1 MKLKKGSPSFWYTR
15 RENLLKANSTTR
27 RLPMKRITQEV
38 QRRKEILQAVRGQ
51 EWLIE
56 ELAGVRQAGKA
67 ALDDCMLRMGRVLVE
82 AILHTEREQMAGP
95 GYHPAGVFRKW
106 GAQPGS
112 IYLGDRKMRIV
123 HPRLRDDRAE
133 VALPCYTRLRQPGE
147 FSEELL
153 VRSLRGLS
161 ARKYGETLL
170 SAADAF
176 GISPSSI
183 SNRLIQAT
191 VAKLKHLKERSL
203 SGVQLFAI
211 VLDTVHRGGSA
222 FVVGLGVDLDGKKR
236 VLGFWEGATENK
248 EVAQALLSDLES
260 RGLKIPRE
268 VLFITDGGKG
278 LIAALKDRFGKDL
291 LHQRCTIH
299 KDRNLQRHLP
309 KRWRDEAHRRFRNA
323 LAMRSYEDAR
333 QELKGMEVWLAERNE
348 SAAASLREAQEELL
362 TLHRLEVPAGLRVS
376 LHSTNVIESLFST
389 VRHCEK
395 NLKRYRNSRMAQRWL
410 AAVAL
415 HAEEGFHAV
424 KGFQFIPEVVGR
436 IKALQAGR
444 QALKQAA

>member
-1 MKLKKGSPSFWYTR
+1 MKK
-15 RENLLKANSTTR
+15 
-27 RLPMKRITQEV
+27 ITQEAL
-38 QRRKEILQAVRGQ
+38 RRKEIFQAWRGR

-56 ELAGVRQAGKA
+56 ELAGVRAEGKV
-67 ALDDCMLRMGRVLVE
+67 ALDECVMKMGR
-82 AILHTEREQMAGP
+82 ILAESILYTEREQMAGP
-95 GYHPAGVFRKW
+95 EYHPSGRYRKW
-106 GAQPGS
+106 GIQAGS
-112 IYLGDRKMRIV
+112 IYLGDRKVRIT

-133 VALPCYTRLRQPGE
+133 VILPCYSRLRQPGE

-153 VRSLRGLS
+153 TRSLRGLS
-161 ARKYGETLL
+161 ARKYGQTIL

-176 GISPSSI
+176 GISPSAI

-191 VAKLKHLKERSL
+191 AKKLKTLKERDL
-203 SGVQLFAI
+203 SGIRLFAL
-211 VLDTVHRGGSA
+211 VLDTVHRGGAA
-222 FVVGLGVDLDGKKR
+222 FVVALGVDLDGKKY

-248 EVAQALLSDLES
+248 EIAQALLSDLES

-278 LIAALKDRFGKDL
+278 LIAALRDRFGKDL
-291 LHQRCTIH
+291 IHQRCTIH

-309 KRWRDEAHRRFRNA
+309 KRWRDEAHRRFHDA

-333 QELKGMEVWLAERNE
+333 AALQKLEVWLAERNE
-348 SAAASLREAQEELL
+348 SAAASLREGQDELL
-362 TLHRLEVPAGLRVS
+362 TLHRLEMPPALRVS
-376 LHSTNVIESLFST
+376 LYSTNMIESLFST

-395 NLKRYRNSRMAQRWL
+395 NLKRYHNSRMAQRWL

-415 HAEEGFHAV
+415 YAEESFRTI

>member
-1 MKLKKGSPSFWYTR
+1 
-15 RENLLKANSTTR
+15 
-27 RLPMKRITQEV
+27 MKRITQEV
-38 QRRKEILQAVRGQ
+38 QRRKEIFQVLRGQ

-56 ELAGVRQAGKA
+56 ELAGVRAEGKH
-67 ALDDCMLRMGRVLVE
+67 ALDECVMKMGR
-82 AILHTEREQMAGP
+82 ILAESILYAEREQLAGP
-95 GYHPAGVFRKW
+95 EYQPTGGSRKW

-112 IYLGDRKMRIV
+112 IYLGDRKVRIV

-133 VALPCYTRLRQPGE
+133 VALPCYTRLRRPGE

-161 ARKYGETLL
+161 ARKYGETIL
-170 SAADAF
+170 SASDAF
-176 GISPSSI
+176 GVSPSSI

-191 VAKLKHLKERSL
+191 SAKLKLLKERTL
-203 SGVQLFAI
+203 SGVRLFAL
-211 VLDTVHRGGSA
+211 VLDTVHRGGAA
-222 FVVGLGVDLDGKKR
+222 FIVALGIDLDGKKH

-248 EVAQALLSDLES
+248 EIAQTLLSDLES

-278 LIAALKDRFGKDL
+278 LIAALRDRFGRDL

-333 QELKGMEVWLAERNE
+333 QELEKLEVWLAERNE
-348 SAAASLREAQEELL
+348 SAAASLREAREELL

-415 HAEEGFHAV
+415 YAEENFRTV
-424 KGFQFIPEVVGR
+424 KGFQFIPEVAER

>member
-1 MKLKKGSPSFWYTR
+1 MKK
-15 RENLLKANSTTR
+15 
-27 RLPMKRITQEV
+27 ITQEV
-38 QRRKEILQAVRGQ
+38 RRRKEILQALRGQ
-51 EWLIE
+51 EWLIG
-56 ELAGVRQAGKA
+56 ELAAARQDGKA
-67 ALDDCMLRMGRVLVE
+67 ALDECTMKMGRILME
-82 AILHTEREQMAGP
+82 AILYTEREQMAGP
-95 GYHPAGVFRKW
+95 EYHPAGAFQKW

-112 IYLGDRKMRIV
+112 VYLGDRKVRIM

-153 VRSLRGLS
+153 IRSLRGLS
-161 ARKYGETLL
+161 ARKYGETVL
-170 SAADAF
+170 SAANAF

-183 SNRLIQAT
+183 SSRLIQAT
-191 VAKLKHLKERSL
+191 SAKLKRLKERDL
-203 SGVQLFAI
+203 SDVRLFAV
-211 VLDTVHRGGSA
+211 VLDTVHRGGTA
-222 FVVGLGVDLDGKKR
+222 FVVALGVDLDGKKH

-248 EVAQALLSDLES
+248 EIAQTLLSDLES

-309 KRWRDEAHRRFRNA
+309 KRWRGEAHRRFRNA

-333 QELKGMEVWLAERNE
+333 RELEKLEVWLAERNE

-362 TLHRLEVPAGLRVS
+362 TLHRLGVPPALRVS

-415 HAEEGFHAV
+415 YAEENFRTI

>member
-1 MKLKKGSPSFWYTR
+1 
-15 RENLLKANSTTR
+15 
-27 RLPMKRITQEV
+27 MKRITQEV

-56 ELAGVRQAGKA
+56 ELAAVRQEGKA
-67 ALDDCMLRMGRVLVE
+67 ALDECTMKMGRILAE
-82 AILHTEREQMAGP
+82 AILYTEREQLAGP
-95 GYHPAGVFRKW
+95 EYHPVGTFRKW

-112 IYLGDRKMRIV
+112 IYLGDRKVRIV

-133 VALPCYTRLRQPGE
+133 VVLPCYTRLRQPGA

-191 VAKLKHLKERSL
+191 SAKLKHLKERSL
-203 SGVQLFAI
+203 SAVQLFAL
-211 VLDTVHRGGSA
+211 VLDTVHRGGAA
-222 FVVGLGVDLDGKKR
+222 FVVALGVDLDGKKH

-248 EVAQALLSDLES
+248 EVAQTLLSDLES
-260 RGLKIPRE
+260 RGLKIPKE

-278 LIAALKDRFGKDL
+278 LIAALKDRMGKDL
-291 LHQRCTIH
+291 ILQRCTVH

-323 LAMRSYEDAR
+323 LAMTSYEDAKR
-333 QELKGMEVWLAERNE
+333 ELDRLEIWLGERNE
-348 SAAASLREAQEELL
+348 SAAASLREGREDLL
-362 TLHRLEVPAGLRVS
+362 TLHRLEVPPALRVS
-376 LHSTNVIESLFST
+376 LHSTNMIESLFST

-415 HAEEGFHAV
+415 YAEESFRTV
-424 KGFQFIPEVVGR
+424 KGFRFIPEVAGR

-444 QALKQAA
+444 QVLKQAA

>member
-1 MKLKKGSPSFWYTR
+1 
-15 RENLLKANSTTR
+15 
-27 RLPMKRITQEV
+27 MKRITQEV
-38 QRRKEILQAVRGQ
+38 RRRKEILQALRGQ
-51 EWLIE
+51 EWLME
-56 ELAGVRQAGKA
+56 ELAGVRADSKA
-67 ALDDCMLRMGRVLVE
+67 ELDGCMLKMGRILVE
-82 AILHTEREQMAGP
+82 AILRTDREQMAGP
-95 GYHPAGVFRKW
+95 EYQPAGIYRKW

-112 IYLGDRKMRIV
+112 VYLGDRKIRIV

-133 VALPCYTRLRQPGE
+133 VALPRYTRLRQPGE

-153 VRSLRGLS
+153 IRSLRGLS

-191 VAKLKHLKERSL
+191 SAKLKRLKERDL
-203 SGVQLFAI
+203 SGVRLFAV
-211 VLDTVHRGGSA
+211 VLDTVHRGGTA
-222 FVVGLGVDLDGKKR
+222 FVVALGVDLDGKKH
-236 VLGFWEGATENK
+236 VLGFWEGATENR
-248 EVAQALLSDLES
+248 EIAQTLLSDLES

-323 LAMRSYEDAR
+323 LAMRAYEDAR
-333 QELKGMEVWLAERNE
+333 QELEKLEVWLAERNE
-348 SAAASLREAQEELL
+348 SAAASLREAREELL
-362 TLHRLEVPAGLRVS
+362 TLHRLEVPPALRVS

-415 HAEEGFHAV
+415 YVEENFRAI
-424 KGFQFIPEVVGR
+424 KGSQFIPEVVER

>member
-1 MKLKKGSPSFWYTR
+1 
-15 RENLLKANSTTR
+15 
-27 RLPMKRITQEV
+27 MKRITQEV
-38 QRRKEILQAVRGQ
+38 RRRKEIVQAVRGQ
-51 EWLIE
+51 EWLIQ
-56 ELAGVRQAGKA
+56 ELAGVRAEGKV
-67 ALDDCMLRMGRVLVE
+67 ALDECTMKMGRILVE
-82 AILHTEREQMAGP
+82 SLLYAERDEMAGP
-95 GYHPAGVFRKW
+95 EYYPAGSIRKW
-106 GAQPGS
+106 GAQAGS
-112 IYLGDRKMRIV
+112 IYLGDRKVRIV
-123 HPRLRDDRAE
+123 HPRLRDGRAE
-133 VALPCYTRLRQPGE
+133 VVLPCYGRMRQPGQ

-153 VRSLRGLS
+153 TRSLRGLS

-170 SAADAF
+170 CAADAL

-191 VAKLKHLKERSL
+191 SAKLKQLRERDHSAL
-203 SGVQLFAI
+203 RLFAL

-222 FVVGLGVDLDGKKR
+222 FAVALGVDLDGKKH

-248 EVAQALLSDLES
+248 EIAQMLLSDLES
-260 RGLKIPRE
+260 RGLKIPPE
-268 VLFITDGGKG
+268 TLFITDGGKG
-278 LIAALKDRFGKDL
+278 LIAALRDRLGKEL
-291 LHQRCTIH
+291 IHQRCTIH

-333 QELKGMEVWLAERNE
+333 QELKRMEDWLAERNE
-348 SAAASLREAQEELL
+348 SAAASLREGREELL

-376 LHSTNVIESLFST
+376 LHSTNMIESVFST

-415 HAEEGFHAV
+415 YAEENFRTV
-424 KGFQFIPEVVGR
+424 KGFQFIPEVVER
-436 IKALQAGR
+436 IKALQAGWR
-444 QALKQAA
+444 ALKQAA

>member
-1 MKLKKGSPSFWYTR
+1 
-15 RENLLKANSTTR
+15 
-27 RLPMKRITQEV
+27 MKRITQEV
-38 QRRKEILQAVRGQ
+38 QRRKEILQALRGQ
-51 EWLIE
+51 EWLIG
-56 ELAGVRQAGKA
+56 ELAGVRAEGKQ
-67 ALDDCMLRMGRVLVE
+67 ALDECVMKMGR
-82 AILHTEREQMAGP
+82 ILAESILYTEREQLAGP
-95 GYHPAGVFRKW
+95 EYQPTGGSRKW

-112 IYLGDRKMRIV
+112 IYLGDRKVRIL

-133 VALPCYTRLRQPGE
+133 VTLPCYTRLRQPGE

-153 VRSLRGLS
+153 TRSLRGLS
-161 ARKYGETLL
+161 GRKYRETIG
-170 SAADAF
+170 SVAEAF
-176 GISPSSI
+176 GVSPSSI
-183 SNRLIQAT
+183 SSRLIQAT
-191 VAKLKHLKERSL
+191 SAKLKLLKERTL
-203 SGVQLFAI
+203 SGIRLFAL
-211 VLDTVHRGGSA
+211 VLDTVHRGGAA
-222 FVVGLGVDLDGKKR
+222 FIVALGIDLDGKKH
-236 VLGFWEGATENK
+236 VVGFWEGATENK
-248 EVAQALLSDLES
+248 EVAQTLLSDLES
-260 RGLKIPRE
+260 RGLKLPPEI
-268 VLFITDGGKG
+268 LFITDGGKG
-278 LIAALKDRFGKDL
+278 LIAALKDRFGKEL

-323 LAMRSYEDAR
+323 LAMRTYEDAK
-333 QELKGMEVWLAERNE
+333 QELNRLEIWLAERNE
-348 SAAASLREAQEELL
+348 SAAASLREAKEELL

-395 NLKRYRNSRMAQRWL
+395 NLKRYPNSRMAQRWL

-415 HAEEGFHAV
+415 YAEENFRTI

>member
-1 MKLKKGSPSFWYTR
+1 MKK
-15 RENLLKANSTTR
+15 
-27 RLPMKRITQEV
+27 ITQEV
-38 QRRKEILQAVRGQ
+38 RRRKEILQGLRGQ

-56 ELAGVRQAGKA
+56 EMAAVRAEGKQ
-67 ALDDCMLRMGRVLVE
+67 ALDECTIKMGRILVE
-82 AILHTEREQMAGP
+82 SILYTEREQLAGP
-95 GYHPAGVFRKW
+95 EYQPAGNFRKW

-112 IYLGDRKMRIV
+112 VYLGDRKVRIV
-123 HPRLRDDRAE
+123 HPRLRDARAE
-133 VALPCYTRLRQPGE
+133 VALPCYTRLRQPGA

-161 ARKYGETLL
+161 ARKYGETIL

-191 VAKLKHLKERSL
+191 SAKLKLLKERSL
-203 SGVQLFAI
+203 SGLRLFAV
-211 VLDTVHRGGSA
+211 VLDTVHRGGAA
-222 FVVGLGVDLDGKKR
+222 FVVALGVDLDGKKR
-236 VLGFWEGATENK
+236 ILGFWEGATENK
-248 EVAQALLSDLES
+248 EVAQTLLSGLES
-260 RGLKIPRE
+260 RGLKIPKE

-278 LIAALKDRFGKDL
+278 LIAALKDRMGKDL
-291 LHQRCTIH
+291 LHQRCAIH

-309 KRWRDEAHRRFRNA
+309 KRWRDEAHRRFRSA
-323 LAMRSYEDAR
+323 LALRSYEEAR
-333 QELKGMEVWLAERNE
+333 QELERMEIWLAERNE
-348 SAAASLREAQEELL
+348 SAATSLREAQEELL
-362 TLHRLEVPAGLRVS
+362 TLHRLEVPPALRVS
-376 LHSTNVIESLFST
+376 LHSTNVIESVFST

-395 NLKRYRNSRMAQRWL
+395 NLKRYRNSRMSQRWL

-424 KGFQFIPEVVGR
+424 KGFQFIPEVVER

>member
-1 MKLKKGSPSFWYTR
+1 
-15 RENLLKANSTTR
+15 
-27 RLPMKRITQEV
+27 MKRITQEV
-38 QRRKEILQAVRGQ
+38 QRRKEILKGLRR
-51 EWLIE
+51 EPWLIE
-56 ELAGVRQAGKA
+56 ELAEVREAGKA
-67 ALDDCMLRMGRVLVE
+67 ALDDCMLRMGRVLAE
-82 AILHTEREQMAGP
+82 AILYTEREEMAGP
-95 GYHPAGVFRKW
+95 GYRPSGTLRKW
-106 GAQPGS
+106 GAQSGS
-112 IYLGDRKMRIV
+112 VYLGDRKVRIV
-123 HPRLRDDRAE
+123 HPRLRDGRTE

-153 VRSLRGLS
+153 ARSLRGLS
-161 ARKYGETLL
+161 ARKYEGTIL

-191 VAKLKHLKERSL
+191 TSKLKLLKERDL
-203 SGVQLFAI
+203 SGVRLFAV
-211 VLDTVHRGGSA
+211 VLDTVHRGRAA
-222 FVVGLGVDLDGKKR
+222 FVVALGVDLDGKKR

-248 EVAQALLSDLES
+248 EVAQMLLSDLES
-260 RGLKIPRE
+260 RGLKLPRE
-268 VLFITDGGKG
+268 ILFITDGGKG
-278 LIAALKDRFGKDL
+278 LIAALRDRFGKDF

-323 LAMRSYEDAR
+323 LAMRSYEDAM
-333 QELKGMEVWLAERNE
+333 QELKKLEIWLAERNE

-362 TLHRLEVPAGLRVS
+362 TLHRLEVPTALRVS
-376 LHSTNVIESLFST
+376 LHSTNMIESVFST

-415 HAEEGFHAV
+415 YAEENFRAI
-424 KGFQFIPEVVGR
+424 KGFQFIPEVAGR
-436 IKALQAGR
+436 IKAWQAGR
-444 QALKQAA
+444 QAFKQAA